1 MDVPQSRA
9 GNRIVFSKLSD
20 KELSKQMWRWLWQHM
35 RQDKYLL
42 VRAMFCSVGMSLTS
56 LAVIGFVTEAVGAM
70 ENHNSNLLNLCC
82 LGVVGSYVL
91 RWGFSYGQTVDFAE
105 CGQRLGLRLRQEIY
119 QHLQGLSLSYFNRQR
134 TGALMSTMTNDVPIL
149 QSSIAGLKDAATS
162 PVTIVGAILAMVHFS
177 KQLTLAAL
185 LVAPLMAW
193 TINRLNKQI
202 KQMTTRTQDK
212 ISDVTTMMEETLSG
226 IRVIQSFSAEEH
238 EITRFYEEN
247 HAAKELSMRS
257 VRRQA
262 QLKPWI
268 DVIGA
273 VGIAFALWTAGHLI
287 VSNHLTVMSM
297 LGFIGYVNQV
307 SVGINNWGGVKS
319 TWEQMKAAAERI
331 NENVLSVEA
340 EIQERPGAVDLGEV
354 QGRIEFRNVSFAY
367 NHDNPVLQNVSFTM
381 EPGQVVAV
389 VGASGAGK
397 STLADLIPRFYDPN
411 SGTVLVDGHD
421 IRDVKL
427 ASLRAHI
434 GIVPQ
439 ETVLFGGSIRDNIA
453 YGDPGATREMVEA
466 AARAANAHQFVE
478 DELSDG
484 YETLVGERGKQ
495 LSGGQRQRISIAR
508 ALLKDPRILILDEA
522 TSSLD
527 TRSEVLVQKALD
539 ELMKGRT
546 TLVIAHRLSTIM
558 NADKILVMQSGRVLE
573 SGTHRELLARGG
585 AYAKLYETQY
595 RWEAEERPTPAVAS

>member
-1 MDVPQSRA
+1 M
-9 GNRIVFSKLSD
+9 
-20 KELSKQMWRWLWQHM
+20 
-35 RQDKYLL
+35 
-42 VRAMFCSVGMSLTS
+42 
-56 LAVIGFVTEAVGAM
+56 
-70 ENHNSNLLNLCC
+70 
-82 LGVVGSYVL
+82 
-91 RWGFSYGQTVDFAE
+91 
-105 CGQRLGLRLRQEIY
+105 
-119 QHLQGLSLSYFNRQR
+119 
-134 TGALMSTMTNDVPIL
+134 AL
-149 QSSIAGLKDAATS
+149 
-162 PVTIVGAILAMVHFS
+162 
-177 KQLTLAAL
+177 
-185 LVAPLMAW
+185 

-202 KQMTTRTQDK
+202 KQMTTQTQDK
-212 ISDVTTMMEETLSG
+212 ISDVTTLMEETLSG

-238 EITRFYEEN
+238 EITRFYQEN

-340 EIQERPGAVDLGEV
+340 EIKERPGAVDLGDV
-354 QGRIEFRNVSFAY
+354 QGRIEFRDVSFAY
-367 NHDNPVLQNVSFTM
+367 NHDNPVLQNVSFVM

-411 SGTVLVDGHD
+411 SGCVLVDGHD

-427 ASLRAHI
+427 SSLRAHI

-453 YGDPGATREMVEA
+453 YGDPGANDSRVEE
-466 AARAANAHQFVE
+466 AARAANAHHFIQE
-478 DELSDG
+478 ELSDG
-484 YETLVGERGKQ
+484 YDTLVGERGKQ

-558 NADKILVMQSGRVLE
+558 NADRILVMQSGRVLE
-573 SGTHRELLARGG
+573 SGTHRDLLARGG

-595 RWEAEERPTPAVAS
+595 RWEAEERPARAVAS